1 MDAKPSNT
9 AMGCIERVSEEL
21 DVHHTTCNGLFAV
34 DFEVEFLLYEVRD
47 TLLDAFGSPWSF
59 AENYAIVCITHKR
72 MSTFLQL
79 LVKFVENDVTKKRT
93 EWTALRCTY
102 IALLYYTIGHYSRFE
117 ILMYQRYYSSI
128 LDCKG

>member
-9 AMGCIERVSEEL
+9 ATSCIERVSEEL

-47 TLLDAFGSPWSF
+47 TLLDALCCSWGL
-59 AENYAIVCITHKR
+59 AEDYAVICIAHKR
-72 MSTFLQL
+72 MSAFLQL
-79 LVKFVENDVTKKRT
+79 LVKFIENDVTEERT
-93 EWTALRCTY
+93 ERSTLWCTY
-102 IALLYYTIGHYSRFE
+102 VALMHNTINHDSRFQ
-117 ILMYQRYYSSI
+117 ILMYQRYYSAI

>member
-9 AMGCIERVSEEL
+9 AMSCIERVSEEL

-47 TLLDAFGSPWSF
+47 TFLDAFGSPWSL
-59 AENYAIVCITHKR
+59 AEDYAVICVSHER
-72 MSTFLQL
+72 VSTFLQL
-79 LVKFVENDVTKKRT
+79 LVKFIENDVTEERT
-93 EWTALRCTY
+93 ERAALWRTD
-102 IALLYYTIGHYSRFE
+102 IALLYDTIDHYSCFQ
-117 ILMYQRYYSSI
+117 ILVYQRYYSAV